1 MAKYKVLAEHSI
13 NLRGPKDLTKKSAV
27 DMAAIFGVKTDVY
40 SPLAV
45 VDPKSETSN
54 PSNGG
59 VGGGFRE

>member
-1 MAKYKVLAEHSI
+1 MANNKVSAEHSI
-13 NLRGPKDLTKKSAV
+13 NLRGAKDLTKKSAA

-45 VDPKSETSN
+45 VDPESEPSN